1 MHPATESELESP
13 RATTTEA
20 CATRVCVPQW
30 EKLILVVSFEESNSY
45 LSICYYPEYYMP
57 TIIFIDFFSL
67 RKLLK
72 ILLKYSGTKGK
83 F

>member
-57 TIIFIDFFSL
+57 TIIFIDFFP
-67 RKLLK
+67 
-72 ILLKYSGTKGK
+72 
-83 F
+83 